1 MFPSGAD
8 ELERVQQF
16 SFVAA
21 LTGNTLRNTVVT
33 RTRSCTVVSREEE
46 HCLTQ
51 IDLDRYSNWIGEP
64 LLELDLIVDERLYSQ
79 T

>member
-51 IDLDRYSNWIGEP
+51 INLDRNSNWIGEP